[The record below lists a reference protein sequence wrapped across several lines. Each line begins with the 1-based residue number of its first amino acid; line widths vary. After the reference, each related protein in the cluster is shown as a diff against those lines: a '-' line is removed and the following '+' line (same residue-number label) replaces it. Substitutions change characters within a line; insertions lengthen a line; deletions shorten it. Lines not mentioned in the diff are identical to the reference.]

1 MIWQIYKVFFTY
13 HFTRSLSFV
22 AAAKFSLFTFHFSLK
37 IANFANS
44 FAKLQCTRQFKEKQ
58 AFLLHCSRFF
68 VTLASPK
75 LLHLGKAQINLA
87 FHSTFRNFA
96 NKNKTF
102 YNTTML
108 QIRCKNNNMTKSFP
122 EGTSLLDVYQ
132 EFADDIKLPYPVVS
146 AKVNNASQ
154 GLKFRL
160 YQNRDVEFLDAREGS
175 GHRVYVRSLCFVL
188 YKATQDLFPGSKLF
202 IEHTISRGYYCNF
215 KKKGYE
221 PMVEGDVEK
230 IRERMQEIINL
241 DMPFRRNEATTEE
254 ALRVFAERGLT
265 DKVKLLESSGQIY
278 SDYYMLGDT
287 ADYYYGPLVPS
298 AGYLTVWGLETYHD
312 GMLLRVPDWNNPTQ
326 LAEKVDMPKT
336 YEMFAEKTKWDI
348 IMRLSNAGDVNKA
361 ILKGHASELIQ
372 VSEALQEKKI
382 VQIAEEIDRRF
393 HDEENPVRMV
403 LITGP
408 SSSGKTTFCKRLS
421 VQLLACGLRP
431 LSFSTDDY
439 FVNRLDT
446 PKLPNGDYDFDNIET
461 VEYHLLED
469 HLLRLMKGERVEIP
483 EYNFVTGKREWNGKK
498 LKLAGDTVL
507 IIEGIHALN
516 PLLTKKIPD
525 SLKYKIYISALTSI
539 SLDDHN
545 WIPVR
550 DNRLLRRII
559 RDYNKGAYTAQQT
572 IAQWKNVCEAEDQ
585 WIFPF
590 QETAD
595 AMFNSALNIE
605 FAVLRTHAEII
616 LASVPKNCDEYAEA
630 HRLLK
635 FLRYFIPI
643 SDKEIPPT
651 SIMREFVGGSS
662 FKYPR

>member
-1 MIWQIYKVFFTY
+1 
-13 HFTRSLSFV
+13 
-22 AAAKFSLFTFHFSLK
+22 
-37 IANFANS
+37 
-44 FAKLQCTRQFKEKQ
+44 
-58 AFLLHCSRFF
+58 
-68 VTLASPK
+68 
-75 LLHLGKAQINLA
+75 
-87 FHSTFRNFA
+87 
-96 NKNKTF
+96 
-102 YNTTML
+102 ML
-108 QIRCKNNNMTKSFP
+108 QIRCKNNNVTKSFP

-132 EFADDIKLPYPVVS
+132 EFADEIKLPYPVIS

-160 YQNRDVEFLDAREGS
+160 YQNRDVEFLDARAGS
-175 GHRVYVRSLCFVL
+175 GHRVYVRSLSFVL
-188 YKATQDLFPGSKLF
+188 YKATQDIFPGSKLF
-202 IEHTISRGYYCNF
+202 IEHSLCRGYYCNF
-215 KKKGYE
+215 KKKDGTPLTDE
-221 PMVEGDVEK
+221 DVAQVRK
-230 IRERMQEIINL
+230 RMQEIVDL
-241 DMPFRRNEATTEE
+241 DMPFRRTEATNEE
-254 ALRVFAERGLT
+254 AIRVFAERGFA
-265 DKVKLLESSGQIY
+265 DKVKLLETSGHIY
-278 SDYYMLGDT
+278 SDYYTLGDT
-287 ADYYYGPLVPS
+287 VDYYYGPLVPS
-298 AGYLTVWGLETYHD
+298 AGYLKVWALERYEDGL
-312 GMLLRVPDWNNPTQ
+312 LLRVPDWNNPNQ
-326 LAEKVDMPKT
+326 VAEKVDQPKT
-336 YEMFAEKTKWDI
+336 FEMFAEKTRWDI

-361 ILKGHASELIQ
+361 IMRGHASELIQ

-382 VQIAEEIDRRF
+382 VKIAEEIEHRF
-393 HDEENPVRMV
+393 HQEENPVRLV

-431 LSFSTDDY
+431 ISFSTDDY
-439 FVNRLDT
+439 FVNRIDT

-461 VEYHLLED
+461 VEYSLLED
-469 HLLRLMKGERVEIP
+469 HLLRLMQGEKVEIP

-498 LKLAGDTVL
+498 LKLSNDTVL

-595 AMFNSALNIE
+595 VMFNSALNIE

-616 LASVPKNCDEYAEA
+616 LASVPKNCPEYAEA
-630 HRLLK
+630 HRLMK
-635 FLRYFIPI
+635 FIHFFLPV

-651 SIMREFVGGSS
+651 SIMREFVGGSA
-662 FKYPR
+662 FKY

>member
-1 MIWQIYKVFFTY
+1 
-13 HFTRSLSFV
+13 
-22 AAAKFSLFTFHFSLK
+22 
-37 IANFANS
+37 
-44 FAKLQCTRQFKEKQ
+44 
-58 AFLLHCSRFF
+58 
-68 VTLASPK
+68 
-75 LLHLGKAQINLA
+75 
-87 FHSTFRNFA
+87 
-96 NKNKTF
+96 
-102 YNTTML
+102 ML
-108 QIRCKNNNMTKSFP
+108 QIRCKNNNKTKSFP
-122 EGTSLLDVYQ
+122 EGTSLLDVYH
-132 EFADDIKLPYPVVS
+132 EFADELQMPFPVVS
-146 AKVNNASQ
+146 AKVNNAPQ

-160 YQNRDVEFLDAREGS
+160 YQNRDVEFLDARQGS

-188 YKATQDLFPGSKLF
+188 YKATSDLYPGSKLF

-215 KKKGYE
+215 KKKGGE
-221 PMVEGDVEK
+221 SLTEGDVER
-230 IRERMQEIINL
+230 IHQRMEEIIAL
-241 DMPFRRNEATTEE
+241 DMPFRRSEATNEE
-254 ALRVFAERGLT
+254 AIRVFAERGFT
-265 DKVKLLESSGQIY
+265 DKVKLLETSGQIY

-287 ADYYYGPLVPS
+287 VDYYYGPLVPS
-298 AGYLTVWGLETYHD
+298 AGYLKVWDVEPYHD
-312 GMLLRVPDWNNPTQ
+312 GMLLRVPDWHNPLV

-336 YEMFAEKTKWDI
+336 YEMFAEKTRWDI

-361 ILKGHASELIQ
+361 IMKGHASELIQ

-393 HDEENPVRMV
+393 RAEENPVRLV

-421 VQLLACGLRP
+421 IQLLACGLRP
-431 LSFSTDDY
+431 YSISTDDY
-439 FVNRLDT
+439 FVNRVDT
-446 PKLPNGDYDFDNIET
+446 PKLPNGDYDFDNIEA
-461 VEYHLLED
+461 VEYSLLED
-469 HLLRLMKGERVEIP
+469 HLTRLMKGERVEVP
-483 EYNFVTGKREWNGKK
+483 EYNFVTGKREYNGKK
-498 LKLAGDTVL
+498 VKLSSDSVL

-516 PLLTKKIPD
+516 PLLTQKIDDSKKF
-525 SLKYKIYISALTSI
+525 KIYISALTSI

-559 RDYNKGAYTAQQT
+559 RDYNKGAFTAQQT
-572 IAQWKNVCEAEDQ
+572 ISQWKNVCEAEDK

-616 LASVPKNCDEYAEA
+616 LSSVPKNCPEYSEA

-635 FLRYFIPI
+635 FIHYFIPV

-662 FKYPR
+662 FKYR

>member
-1 MIWQIYKVFFTY
+1 
-13 HFTRSLSFV
+13 
-22 AAAKFSLFTFHFSLK
+22 
-37 IANFANS
+37 
-44 FAKLQCTRQFKEKQ
+44 
-58 AFLLHCSRFF
+58 
-68 VTLASPK
+68 
-75 LLHLGKAQINLA
+75 
-87 FHSTFRNFA
+87 
-96 NKNKTF
+96 
-102 YNTTML
+102 ML
-108 QIRCKNNNMTKSFP
+108 QIRCKNNNITKSFP
-122 EGTSLLDVYQ
+122 EGASLLDVYQ
-132 EFADDIKLPYPVVS
+132 EFADELKMPFPVV
-146 AKVNNASQ
+146 AANVNNTPQ

-160 YQNRDVEFLDAREGS
+160 YQNRDVEFLDARVGA

-215 KKKGYE
+215 KKRNNDPLTE
-221 PMVEGDVEK
+221 SD
-230 IRERMQEIINL
+230 IQHFSERMQEIINL

-254 ALRVFAERGLT
+254 AVRVFAERGFS
-265 DKVKLLESSGQIY
+265 DKVKLLETSGQIY

-287 ADYYYGPLVPS
+287 ADFYYGPLVPS
-298 AGYLTVWGLETYHD
+298 AGYITVWGLEPYHD
-312 GMLLRVPDWNNPTQ
+312 GMLLRVPDWNDPSR

-336 YEMFAEKTKWDI
+336 YEMFAEKTRWDI

-361 ILKGHASELIQ
+361 ILKGYASELIQ

-393 HDEENPVRMV
+393 HQEENPLRIV

-408 SSSGKTTFCKRLS
+408 SGSGKTTFCKRLS

-431 LSFSTDDY
+431 YSVSTDDY
-439 FVNRLDT
+439 FVNRVDT
-446 PKLPNGDYDFDNIET
+446 PRLPNGDYDFDNIET
-461 VEYHLLED
+461 VEYKLLED
-469 HLLRLMKGERVEIP
+469 HLTRLMKGERVEVP
-483 EYNFVTGKREWNGKK
+483 EYNFTTGKREWNGKK
-498 LKLAGDTVL
+498 LKLNNDTVL

-516 PLLTKKIPD
+516 PLLTKAIPD
-525 SLKYKIYISALTSI
+525 SAKFKIYISALTSI

-559 RDYNKGAYTAQQT
+559 RDYNKGAFTAQQT
-572 IAQWKNVCEAEDQ
+572 ISQWPNVCEAEDQ
-585 WIFPF
+585 WIFPY

-595 AMFNSALNIE
+595 VMFNSALNIE
-605 FAVLRTHAEII
+605 FAVLRPHAEII
-616 LASVPKNCDEYAEA
+616 LASVPKNCPEYTDA

-635 FLRYFIPI
+635 FLHYFMPV

-662 FKYPR
+662 FKY

>member
-1 MIWQIYKVFFTY
+1 MIDNDY
-13 HFTRSLSFV
+13 
-22 AAAKFSLFTFHFSLK
+22 
-37 IANFANS
+37 
-44 FAKLQCTRQFKEKQ
+44 
-58 AFLLHCSRFF
+58 F
-68 VTLASPK
+68 VTLPSETKK
-75 LLHLGKAQINLA
+75 LNNL
-87 FHSTFRNFA
+87 
-96 NKNKTF
+96 
-102 YNTTML
+102 ML
-108 QIRCKNNNMTKSFP
+108 QIRCINNGITKSFA
-122 EGTSLLDVYQ
+122 EGTSLLDVYK
-132 EFADDIKLPYPVVS
+132 EFADEINMPYPVVS

-160 YQNRDVEFLDAREGS
+160 YQNRDVEFMDAREGS
-175 GHRVYVRSLCFVL
+175 GHRVYVRSLCFLL

-202 IEHTISRGYYCNF
+202 VEHTISRGYYCNF
-215 KKKGYE
+215 KKKGNE
-221 PMVEGDVEK
+221 ALTEEDVVRTQK
-230 IRERMQEIINL
+230 RMQEIVNL
-241 DMPFRRNEATTEE
+241 DMPFRRFEATNEE
-254 ALRVFAERGLT
+254 AIRIFAERGFT
-265 DKVKLLESSGQIY
+265 DKVKLLETSGQIY

-298 AGYLTVWGLETYHD
+298 AGYLTVWALEPYHD
-312 GMLLRVPDWNNPTQ
+312 GMLLRVPDWNNPLK

-336 YEMFAEKTKWDI
+336 YEMFAEKTRWDI

-382 VQIAEEIDRRF
+382 VKIAEEIDRRY
-393 HDEENPVRMV
+393 HRKKNPVRLI

-408 SSSGKTTFCKRLS
+408 SSSGKTTFTKRLS
-421 VQLLACGLRP
+421 IQLLACGLRP

-439 FVNRLDT
+439 FVNRVDT

-461 VEYHLLED
+461 VDYNLLED
-469 HLLRLMKGERVEIP
+469 HLIKLMKGERVEVP

-498 LKLAGDTVL
+498 LKLANDTVL

-516 PLLTKKIPD
+516 PQLTRKLPD
-525 SLKYKIYISALTSI
+525 EVKFKIYISALTSI

-559 RDYNKGAYTAQQT
+559 RDYNKGAFTAQET
-572 IAQWKNVCEAEDQ
+572 IRQWKNVCQAEDL
-585 WIFPF
+585 WIFPY

-595 AMFNSALNIE
+595 VMFNSALNIE

-616 LASVPKNCDEYAEA
+616 LTSVPKNCPEYAEA

-635 FLRYFIPI
+635 FIHYFIPV

-651 SIMREFVGGSS
+651 SIMREFLGGSS
-662 FKYPR
+662 FKY

>member
-1 MIWQIYKVFFTY
+1 MSSSSALLRKHICT
-13 HFTRSLSFV
+13 LSGQLIFDNNDYEPITQNI
-22 AAAKFSLFTFHFSLK
+22 LPWLP
-37 IANFANS
+37 S
-44 FAKLQCTRQFKEKQ
+44 FWRG
-58 AFLLHCSRFF
+58 RGR
-68 VTLASPK
+68 
-75 LLHLGKAQINLA
+75 LHLSI
-87 FHSTFRNFA
+87 
-96 NKNKTF
+96 
-102 YNTTML
+102 ML
-108 QIRCKNNNMTKSFP
+108 QIRCKNNNITKSFP
-122 EGTSLLDVYQ
+122 EGASLLDVYQ
-132 EFADDIKLPYPVVS
+132 EFADELKMPFPVV
-146 AKVNNASQ
+146 AANVNNTPQ

-160 YQNRDVEFLDAREGS
+160 YQNRDVEFLDARVGA

-215 KKKGYE
+215 KKRNNDPLTE
-221 PMVEGDVEK
+221 SD
-230 IRERMQEIINL
+230 IQHFSERMQEIINL

-254 ALRVFAERGLT
+254 AVRVFAERGFS
-265 DKVKLLESSGQIY
+265 DKVKLLETSGQIY
-278 SDYYMLGDT
+278 SDYYTLGDT
-287 ADYYYGPLVPS
+287 ADFYYGPLVPS
-298 AGYLTVWGLETYHD
+298 AGYITVWGLEPYHD
-312 GMLLRVPDWNNPTQ
+312 GMLLRVPDWNDPSR

-336 YEMFAEKTKWDI
+336 YEMFAEKTRWDI

-393 HDEENPVRMV
+393 HQEENPLRIV

-431 LSFSTDDY
+431 YSVSTDDY
-439 FVNRLDT
+439 FVNRVDT
-446 PKLPNGDYDFDNIET
+446 PRLPNGDYDFDNIET
-461 VEYHLLED
+461 VEYKLLED
-469 HLLRLMKGERVEIP
+469 HLTRLMKGERVEVP
-483 EYNFVTGKREWNGKK
+483 EYNFTTGKREWNGKK
-498 LKLAGDTVL
+498 LKLNNDTVL

-516 PLLTKKIPD
+516 PLLTKSIPD
-525 SLKYKIYISALTSI
+525 SSKFKIYISALTSI

-559 RDYNKGAYTAQQT
+559 RDYNKGAFTAQQT
-572 IAQWKNVCEAEDQ
+572 ISQWPNVCEAEDQ
-585 WIFPF
+585 WIFPY

-595 AMFNSALNIE
+595 VMFNSALNIE
-605 FAVLRTHAEII
+605 FAVLRPHAEII
-616 LASVPKNCDEYAEA
+616 LASVPKNCPEYTDA

-635 FLRYFIPI
+635 FLHYFMPV

-662 FKYPR
+662 FKY